1 MLYRSVSK
9 KRRQKRMLN
18 VSILIGSLWGMR
30 LDAWFGKSTVTPTG
44 SVSAAPAQ
52 PSLLAAD
59 MMSTTRSTRGLQPW
73 RPVQERVRDTV
84 VQIFSQIAEFDW
96 LQPYRTPMQ
105 GAARGSGFLI
115 NESGDIITNAHV
127 VDQAVAVWIQI
138 PSLGKQLI
146 DASIVSICPERDLA
160 LLRIDQ
166 EQLAAIKKFLGRIP
180 FLPLGDSDTVYRAD
194 EVLALG
200 YPLGQ
205 ESLKSTTGVVSG
217 RESQMIQTSAPI
229 NPGNSGGPLLN
240 TDGEVIGINSA
251 GILEAQNIGYAIP
264 VNNLKVVL
272 HDLYKEP
279 LLRKPFI
286 GVLSQNVTPCTSGYL
301 GNPGD
306 GGCYVLDVV
315 KNSPLEKAGVQ
326 AGDMIYEINGN
337 RLDIYGEMTVPWSE
351 DKISILDFISRLSIG
366 QEVKLVIYRAGERK
380 EMMVTYD
387 QSAVL
392 PVRRIFPGY
401 ETIDYEVFAGM
412 VIMQLSLNHVKIMAE
427 QVAGLAK
434 YQEPKNQEDPA
445 LIITHI
451 FPSSQL
457 NRARTVTPGVIVKEI
472 NGERVQTLEQVR
484 AAWKKSIATGY
495 LTLKIIDTVTRA
507 SDNVLVVLPFEKVL
521 QEELLLARHYRYP
534 LSAIAKELLH
544 VSDSEQ

>member
-1 MLYRSVSK
+1 MMYRSASK
-9 KRRQKRMLN
+9 KRIKNRVL
-18 VSILIGSLWGMR
+18 SIGVVIGTLCGNP
-30 LDAWFGKSTVTPTG
+30 LAAWFGKTPANPA
-44 SVSAAPAQ
+44 VPAAPAQ
-52 PSLLAAD
+52 PVSSANGAV
-59 MMSTTRSTRGLQPW
+59 SVIRSTRGLQPW
-73 RPVQERVRDTV
+73 RPVQEQVRDTV

-115 NESGDIITNAHV
+115 NDSGDIITNAHV

-146 DASIVSICPERDLA
+146 DASIISVCPERDLA
-160 LLRIDQ
+160 LLRVDQ
-166 EQLAAIKKFLGRIP
+166 EQLVAVKKLLGRIP

-217 RESQMIQTSAPI
+217 REAQMIQTSAPI

-315 KNSPLEKAGVQ
+315 KNSPLEKAGVK

-366 QEVKLVIYRAGERK
+366 QEVSLVIYRAGERK
-380 EMMVTYD
+380 EMTVTYD
-387 QSAVL
+387 QSAIL

-457 NRARTVTPGVIVKEI
+457 NRARTVTPGVIIKEV
-472 NGERVQTLEQVR
+472 NGEQVQTLEQLR
-484 AAWKKSIATGY
+484 AAWKKSLTTGY
-495 LTLKIIDTVTRA
+495 LTLKIVDTVTRA

-521 QEELLLARHYRYP
+521 QEELLLARHYHYP
-534 LSAIAKELLH
+534 LSAIAKELLQ
-544 VSDSEQ
+544 VKDTEQ

>member
-1 MLYRSVSK
+1 MMYRSVAR
-9 KRRQKRMLN
+9 KRRQKRVL
-18 VSILIGSLWGMR
+18 SISVLMSSLCGTY
-30 LDAWFGKSTVTPTG
+30 LDAWFGKSTATPTITVPAT
-44 SVSAAPAQ
+44 SAQ

-59 MMSTTRSTRGLQPW
+59 TISATRSTRGLQPW

-138 PSLGKQLI
+138 PSLGKQLV
-146 DASIVSICPERDLA
+146 DASIISICPERDLA

-166 EQLAAIKKFLGRIP
+166 EQLAVIKKFLGSIP

-217 RESQMIQTSAPI
+217 RESEMIQTSAPI

-272 HDLYKEP
+272 NDLYKEP

-337 RLDIYGEMTVPWSE
+337 HLDIYGEMTVPWSE

-534 LSAIAKELLH
+534 LSVIAKELLH